1 MPSVLIV
8 EDEELTCWALG
19 KSLQAAGW
27 RVRCAHSA
35 EEGWTRLTEDAADIV
50 VSDVGLPGEDGI
62 TFVSRVRDR
71 WPSTRC
77 FVITAAWDESVRVRA
92 EAAGAVAVL
101 AKPLDLDA
109 FKRTMAAVAPKERP
123 PRRQP

>member
-8 EDEELTCWALG
+8 DDEELTCWALG

-35 EEGWTRLTEDAADIV
+35 EEGWTRLVEAAADVV

-62 TFVSRVRDR
+62 AFISRVRGR
-71 WPSTRC
+71 WPATRC
-77 FVITAAWDESVRVRA
+77 FVITAAWSASVGARA
-92 EAAGAVAVL
+92 EAAGAVAAL
-101 AKPLDLDA
+101 AKPLDLEA
-109 FKRTMAAVAPKERP
+109 FKRTVAAVAAKSSGAP
-123 PRRQP
+123 P